1 MINKSK
7 KLKFLQSREQWKT
20 TNSNKEDNWSEMIQ
34 NLENEE
40 GVCLSQFFFNKPKSQ
55 TPSYCY
61 ISEFFFQ
68 SFNTPCA
75 KLLVYLRVF
84 SISQYT
90 MRQGTEREK
99 VRFTLYFGW
108 YFDIAPPALPVCIN
122 K

>member
-61 ISEFFFQ
+61 ISEFFFNH
-68 SFNTPCA
+68 SIRHAPN
-75 KLLVYLRVF
+75 YW
-84 SISQYT
+84 SISEFFQ
-90 MRQGTEREK
+90 
-99 VRFTLYFGW
+99 
-108 YFDIAPPALPVCIN
+108 
-122 K
+122 

>member
-55 TPSYCY
+55 TPSVHLSSLLISQKPKRQVY
-61 ISEFFFQ
+61 ISV
-68 SFNTPCA
+68 
-75 KLLVYLRVF
+75 LH
-84 SISQYT
+84 
-90 MRQGTEREK
+90 
-99 VRFTLYFGW
+99 
-108 YFDIAPPALPVCIN
+108 
-122 K
+122 